1 MSVPDNVPERPRYTG
16 GQIAM
21 IILGS
26 IMLLPGVC
34 ALVFFVGGMWETV
47 PGVLKGQSLGR
58 MDAIMQMVLVVWAIS
73 LVITAAGVALIVV
86 ARRRARA
93 SR

>member
-1 MSVPDNVPERPRYTG
+1 MSDPDQGPPRYTG
-16 GQIAM
+16 GQVAM

-26 IMLLPGVC
+26 IMLLPGAC

-47 PGVLKGQSLGR
+47 STVWKGQSLGR
-58 MDAIMQMVLVVWAIS
+58 MDAIMQMVVMVWAIS

>member
-1 MSVPDNVPERPRYTG
+1 MSDQENKAPVRHTG

-21 IILGS
+21 IVLGS

-34 ALVFFVGGMWETV
+34 ALVFFVGGMWEMV
-47 PGVLKGQSLGR
+47 SKGQSLGR
-58 MDAIMQMVLVVWAIS
+58 MDAIMQMVVMVWVIS
-73 LVITAAGVALIVV
+73 LAIAAAGIALIVA

>member
-1 MSVPDNVPERPRYTG
+1 MSDRDQGPVRYTG
-16 GQIAM
+16 GQVAM
-21 IILGS
+21 VILGS

-34 ALVFFVGGMWETV
+34 ALVFFVGGMWEMIS
-47 PGVLKGQSLGR
+47 KGQSFGG
-58 MDAIMQMVLVVWAIS
+58 MDPIMQMVVLVWAIS
-73 LVITAAGVALIVV
+73 LAITAGGVALIVA